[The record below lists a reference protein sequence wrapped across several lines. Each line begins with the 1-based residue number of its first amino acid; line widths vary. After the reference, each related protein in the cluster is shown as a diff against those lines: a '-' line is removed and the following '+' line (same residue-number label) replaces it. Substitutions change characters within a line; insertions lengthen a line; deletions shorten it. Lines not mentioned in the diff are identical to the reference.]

1 VLNPEHA
8 MQIQNSNILLASRH
22 QITERTEVK
31 ASLDFWTGDAGQQ
44 PATAT
49 SLVLDK
55 VRLSTQS
62 QQLASSQK
70 ANAAGAAGDPTLDSR
85 LQMLTAL
92 VERMTGHKIKIFSA
106 QDIVPTSPPPDLPAQ
121 ASLTPPQPGAGYG
134 LAYDYH
140 ETRYQSEQ
148 TTLSAQGVIKTADG
162 KEIHFSLNLEMSH
175 ESLEQTDVSVR
186 AGDAVRK
193 MKDPLVVNFGGHA
206 AQLTDTKFAFDIDS
220 DGKADRV
227 SFLKPGSG
235 FLALDRN
242 GDGKIDNGRELFG
255 ATSGNGFKEL
265 AAHDQDHNGFIDAN
279 DSIFSKLKLL
289 LKDGQGL
296 DVLTSL
302 ADKGIGALYLG
313 NAATP
318 FNLTGTDNALNGQT
332 KSSGIYVKE
341 DGSVGSVQQID
352 LAV

>member
-1 VLNPEHA
+1 
-8 MQIQNSNILLASRH
+8 MQIQNSNILLASQH
-22 QITERTEVK
+22 QTTERTEVK
-31 ASLDFWTGDAGQQ
+31 ASLNFWSGDAGQQ
-44 PATAT
+44 PATAS

-55 VRLSTQS
+55 VTLSTQS
-62 QQLASSQK
+62 QQLQSSQQ
-70 ANAAGAAGDPTLDSR
+70 AQAAGAAGDATLDPR
-85 LQMLTAL
+85 MQMLTDL
-92 VERMTGHKIKIFSA
+92 VERMTGNKIKVFSA
-106 QDIVPTSPPPDLPAQ
+106 QDIAAPPPLPELSSPTQ
-121 ASLTPPQPGAGYG
+121 ASQPPSRSSAGYG

-186 AGDAVRK
+186 AGTAARQ
-193 MKDPLVVNFGGHA
+193 MKDPLVVNFGGNA

-220 DGKADRV
+220 DGKADRI
-227 SFLKPGSG
+227 SFPKSGSG

-242 GDGKIDNGRELFG
+242 GDGKIDNGSELFG
-255 ATSGNGFKEL
+255 AASGNGFKDL
-265 AAHDQDHNGFIDAN
+265 AAHDHDRNGFIDAN

-289 LKDGQGL
+289 IKDGQGL
-296 DVLTSL
+296 DILANL

-318 FNLTGTDNALNGQT
+318 FNLTGTDNALNGQA
-332 KSSGIYVKE
+332 KSSGIYVKN
-341 DGSVGSVQQID
+341 DGSVGSMQQVD
-352 LAV
+352 LSV